1 MQQTKR
7 IKNALC
13 DMGSRPL
20 QGTFLL
26 LGDRS
31 TSCGTV
37 RSPQLTADIF
47 SSISEDVQSAR
58 HSGGK

>member
-1 MQQTKR
+1 MQQTTR

-13 DMGSRPL
+13 DMSSRPH

-37 RSPQLTADIF
+37 RSSQLTADIF
-47 SSISEDVQSAR
+47 SSVCEDVQSAR
-58 HSGGK
+58 RSGGK

>member
-7 IKNALC
+7 IKNALREV
-13 DMGSRPL
+13 GSRPH

-26 LGDRS
+26 LGNRS

-37 RSPQLTADIF
+37 RGSQLTADIV
-47 SSISEDVQSAR
+47 STNLQSAR
-58 HSGGK
+58 HSRGK